1 MFYHVIQGQNQDEKS
16 RKVEENNIHVLRE
29 IENFN
34 ILKSNP
40 HDNIIR
46 FLFACSIGV
55 GLKFIGLE
63 YFEGEPSKDIEEVE

>member
-1 MFYHVIQGQNQDEKS
+1 MVQGQNQDETS
-16 RKVEENNIHVLRE
+16 RQVEENNIHVLRE

-46 FLFACSIGV
+46 FLFAFSTG
-55 GLKFIGLE
+55 GGEKFIGLE
-63 YFEGEPSKDIEEVE
+63 YFECEPSKDTEGVE

>member
-1 MFYHVIQGQNQDEKS
+1 MVQGQNPDE
-16 RKVEENNIHVLRE
+16 RGRPGEENDTHVLRE

-46 FLFACSIGV
+46 FLFACSTG
-55 GLKFIGLE
+55 GGRKFIGLE
-63 YFEGEPSKDIEEVE
+63 YFEGEPSKDIEME

>member
-1 MFYHVIQGQNQDEKS
+1 MVQGQNQDETS
-16 RKVEENNIHVLRE
+16 RTVEENNIHVLRE

-55 GLKFIGLE
+55 GLKLVGLE
-63 YFEGEPSKDIEEVE
+63 YFEGEPSIDIEME